1 MAVTGT
7 FVSFASSKIV
17 AAPPDTDFAMGTY
30 EKVAGLMAN
39 DRPVYTGV
47 NGLYLCY
54 TTGEKTYNSWMISAD
69 PCTDFAA
76 GAYAYGTL
84 DAPCPDQVAEFVIPA
99 PVEGGLPI
107 SRYHVRVK
115 QAGGTHRL
123 VTHNHH
129 IPRVVH
135 CRPASVILA
144 LALTLLW
151 RAACCIMGTAP
162 LTGASACTDA
172 EVTRV
177 EGAEDDPSA
186 LIELM
191 STNAPCYYCFTTCRA
206 SDDSDV
212 DACIMGCS
220 RP

>member
-39 DRPVYTGV
+39 DRPVYTDV

-54 TTGEKTYNSWMISAD
+54 TTGEKTYNSWMISAN

-99 PVEGGLPI
+99 PVGDPI

-115 QAGGTHRL
+115 QAAGTNWL
-123 VTHNHH
+123 ITHNHH

-135 CRPASVILA
+135 CRPASVIPALA
-144 LALTLLW
+144 LALSVHVA
-151 RAACCIMGTAP
+151 RARISLCSSPPCPCTHAP
-162 LTGASACTDA
+162 VAGSMLHLEHC
-172 EVTRV
+172 
-177 EGAEDDPSA
+177 
-186 LIELM
+186 
-191 STNAPCYYCFTTCRA
+191 STNRCLYGR
-206 SDDSDV
+206 
-212 DACIMGCS
+212 
-220 RP
+220 